1 MPSLLRY
8 QLINRFSGLIEKS
21 KRSKTSRS
29 SAICINRKCCAAK
42 TIFNSS
48 KMPQQFLSPLKL
60 ILFIIALLVTICWQQ
75 QTLVTASVNT
85 QTTKAHSTYPQTG
98 NFFPALNEFSSH
110 IVIRPEILH
119 GRHKQA
125 LQSTLDAKDGQHVPH
140 ITFTYQHEGQRVLID
155 LHRNDELLPA
165 EHFLRYQNSNSP
177 EGRVIKN
184 FTKTEMELCHY
195 QGIIRGKPHSNVA
208 ISTCNGAGGVNGMV
222 FDGTNTYFIH
232 SGSDGRLQD
241 EHFLFR
247 YDDLLNKNATC
258 GYSNT
263 EHNHAHEMKAKSLLS
278 ENGEFAQV
286 PNQIDGSE
294 FNRILRYKRSYENN
308 DVIRGPYNA
317 NKHSSYVELVIVVDN
332 KVYKSF
338 GESPRKVHQHC
349 KDLANIINALYV
361 PLNIFVALV
370 GVVIWNEYN
379 EIEFS
384 TDGDLTLRNFLN
396 YRRSKLVLD
405 HPNDNAQLLTK
416 EQFSGGV
423 VGKALKGPI
432 CTHEYSGGVSNEH
445 SQIVAVVAT
454 TMAHEMGHNFGMEHD
469 SSECKCQDEKCIM
482 SASST
487 SVVPVHWSSC
497 SIDQLN
503 IAFSRGMNYCL
514 RNKPTKL
521 FESPQC
527 GNGFVEPGEQC
538 DCGLPNYCENTC
550 CDPHTCMLHTNASCA
565 TGECCDFSTCRPKA
579 AGQACR
585 VAENE
590 CDLPEYCTGESE
602 YCPADVFKRDTEE
615 CDKGQAFC
623 FQGNCR
629 SHTLQCRILWGPTGE
644 TSEHCYW
651 KNTEGKRGGNCGY
664 DRINSTFIP
673 CEKEH
678 VKCGMLHCRHLNE
691 RLEFG
696 MESAAVLSH
705 SFINHDGNIVP
716 CRTALV
722 DLGLQSTDPGL
733 SPNGAKCGEGKMC
746 VDQKCLTIERVRAA
760 GFGRECPDN
769 CNGNGVCNSLG
780 NCHCHVGYTGS
791 TCRLPGPGG
800 SVNSGPATSPT
811 SHEAFQNFMYIF
823 FFGVIPFM
831 LFLLWLTYYIRNR
844 RFFFGGKLAE
854 NIIKAATAKQ
864 PPARPDHGPHG
875 GNGGNNGGG
884 GGGGGSANTLPKST
898 PSSTDDMNSALLKSP
913 NDSND
918 TTEGNGMF
926 GKFKGFT
933 LRPLSDTT
941 SPTNNFNAP
950 NVAYV
955 QPTVQDTTAMN
966 GGVPQRSAPPPPLIK
981 GTTTDAPQLN
991 RWAPPPPAGKLNA
1004 PALPPPNP
1012 GSNARP
1018 IISMPVLETSTLTLP
1033 LKQSS
1038 GEMSPTRAAP
1048 LPPAVGAN
1056 QTGSLPR
1063 PAPPPPVPLHADPKL
1078 NIKRDGTIRRIASF
1092 LKKDEKP
1099 PLKEKTYIDREK
1111 LKNIEIS
1118 APMPVAPQGESSNSD
1133 SETTPK
1139 EEETKNLV
1147 KRAQSMRSPTK
1158 KTNVQTFSSMRYAPG
1173 SARPK
1178 SVAAAAAAT
1187 RPKSPPPRPPPL
1199 KKTNSTTSSGYAL
1212 PVATAKTNVEN
1223 TYDDCEF
1230 IEQPLS
1236 TVGETSEADS
1246 PTSTD
1251 NIYSVI
1257 DEIPPAAQT
1266 VKRSDFVNE
1275 TSDMGLLGE
1284 IVNEIEKRNGDSIYT
1299 ASTLVKG
1306 DKPLVNAAEAKNK
1319 VADLTSQTK
1328 PTAGALSVKSGTP
1341 ADVTKAPVSATTA
1354 PQTVPTYLRPTPV
1367 NAPVARV
1374 APTRADLSPTTA
1386 FSSFKPTSAVQTPS
1400 ASNTAT
1406 ASKTSSN
1413 ATTRL
1418 PSSSNTSAARNKS
1431 FSKTPATVSSSI
1443 AARAG
1448 NATTTSNSTAPPSAT
1463 ISKPKPLSAKPSFS
1477 NQKKV
1482 TPASNVSGSSTLA
1495 RARLAAT
1502 GPARAAPIV
1511 KTGNIASLTQR
1522 FEKGATTTT
1531 TNARK

>member
-1 MPSLLRY
+1 M
-8 QLINRFSGLIEKS
+8 
-21 KRSKTSRS
+21 SRQQILS
-29 SAICINRKCCAAK
+29 SNNQTAIA
-42 TIFNSS
+42 S
-48 KMPQQFLSPLKL
+48 KMLLVW
-60 ILFIIALLVTICWQQ
+60 LLVTICCWQS
-75 QTLVTASVNT
+75 TFANASENA
-85 QTTKAHSTYPQTG
+85 QSKAHSSYPQTG
-98 NFFPALNEFSSH
+98 DFFPALNEFSSH
-110 IVIRPEILH
+110 SVIRPEVWH
-119 GRHKQA
+119 GRHKRA
-125 LQSTLDAKDGQHVPH
+125 LRSTLDAEDSQHVPH
-140 ITFTYQHEGQRVLID
+140 ITLTYQHEGQRVQID

-165 EHFLRYQNSNSP
+165 EHFLRYQNSHTP
-177 EGRVIKN
+177 TGRVIKN
-184 FTKTEMELCHY
+184 FTKTELELCHY
-195 QGIIRGKPHSNVA
+195 QGTIRGKPHSNVA
-208 ISTCNGAGGVNGMV
+208 ISTCNGGGINGVV
-222 FDGTNTYFIH
+222 FDGMDTYFIH
-232 SGSDGRLQD
+232 SGSDGRLHD
-241 EHFLFR
+241 DHFLFR
-247 YDDLLNKNATC
+247 HVDLLNKNATC
-258 GYSNT
+258 GYNT
-263 EHNHAHEMKAKSLLS
+263 VTDNHAHLHDDHVKAENLLQ
-278 ENGEFAQV
+278 ERDEPPQV
-286 PNQIDGSE
+286 PIHLDGSE

-396 YRRSKLVLD
+396 YRRTKLVLD

-416 EQFSGGV
+416 ENFSGGV

-469 SSECKCQDEKCIM
+469 SSDCRCQDEKCIM

-550 CDPHTCMLHTNASCA
+550 CDPYTCMLHTNASCA
-565 TGECCDFSTCRPKA
+565 TGECCDLSTCRPKA

-590 CDLPEYCTGESE
+590 CDLPEFCTGESE

-615 CDKGQAFC
+615 CDSGQAYC
-623 FQGNCR
+623 FEGNCR
-629 SHTLQCRILWGPTGE
+629 SHSQQCRILWGPTGE
-644 TSEHCYW
+644 SSEHCYS
-651 KNTEGKRGGNCGY
+651 KNTEGKRGGNCGF
-664 DRINSTFIP
+664 DRINNTFIR
-673 CEKEH
+673 CEDEH
-678 VKCGMLHCRHLNE
+678 VRCGMLHCRHLNE

-705 SFINHDGNIVP
+705 SFINHEGNIVP

-733 SPNGAKCGEGKMC
+733 TPNGAKCGDDKMC
-746 VDQKCLTIERVRAA
+746 VNQKCLTIERVRAT
-760 GFGRECPDN
+760 GLGKQCPDN

-780 NCHCHVGYTGS
+780 NCHCHVGYAGT
-791 TCRLPGPGG
+791 TCRVPGPGG
-800 SVNSGPATSPT
+800 SINSGPATSPT
-811 SHEAFQNFMYIF
+811 SHQAFQNFMYIF

-831 LFLLWLTYYIRNR
+831 VLIIWLTYYVRNR

-854 NIIKAATAKQ
+854 NIIKAASGKQ
-864 PPARPDHGPHG
+864 QPARPDHGPHG
-875 GNGGNNGGG
+875 GGGSGGNNGSVGVN
-884 GGGGGSANTLPKST
+884 SLPKST

-913 NDSND
+913 SDSND
-918 TTEGNGMF
+918 TSVGNGMF

-933 LRPLSDTT
+933 LRPLNDTT

-955 QPTVQDTTAMN
+955 QPTVQDTATLN

-981 GTTTDAPQLN
+981 GSSSMDASQSN
-991 RWAPPPPAGKLNA
+991 RWMPPPTNANAASA

-1018 IISMPVLETSTLTLP
+1018 IISMPVLENSTMTLP
-1033 LKQSS
+1033 LRQSS
-1038 GEMSPTRAAP
+1038 GDMSPTRAAP
-1048 LPPAVGAN
+1048 LPPGTSAG
-1056 QTGSLPR
+1056 QSGSLPR

-1078 NIKRDGTIRRIASF
+1078 NVKRDGTIRRIASF
-1092 LKKDEKP
+1092 LKKEEKA

-1158 KTNVQTFSSMRYAPG
+1158 KTNIQTFGSMRYAPG

-1178 SVAAAAAAT
+1178 SVAAAAAAS

-1212 PVATAKTNVEN
+1212 PVGTAKSSVDN

-1230 IEQPLS
+1230 VEKPLT
-1236 TVGETSEADS
+1236 TVGESNEVDS

-1266 VKRSDFVNE
+1266 VKRSDFISENSE
-1275 TSDMGLLGE
+1275 MGLLGE

-1299 ASTLVKG
+1299 ASTLVKN
-1306 DKPLVNAAEAKNK
+1306 KSPNADE
-1319 VADLTSQTK
+1319 TK
-1328 PTAGALSVKSGTP
+1328 STAAAVKTKSSAPTAPSANANPNVEKNAVKATASASAP
-1341 ADVTKAPVSATTA
+1341 AA
-1354 PQTVPTYLRPTPV
+1354 QTVPTYLRPAPV

-1374 APTRADLSPTTA
+1374 APTRADLTNATTA
-1386 FSSFKPTSAVQTPS
+1386 FSSFKP
-1400 ASNTAT
+1400 
-1406 ASKTSSN
+1406 SN
-1413 ATTRL
+1413 AAPVATTTVSGSNSVTAINKTNAAATNRL
-1418 PSSSNTSAARNKS
+1418 NSNNSTSTNAAARNRS
-1431 FSKTPATVSSSI
+1431 FNKTPSTTTATPT
-1443 AARAG
+1443 
-1448 NATTTSNSTAPPSAT
+1448 NATRSNSTALPSAT
-1463 ISKPKPLSAKPSFS
+1463 ITKPKPLSAKPSFNS
-1477 NQKKV
+1477 QKKV
-1482 TPASNVSGSSTLA
+1482 TPAPTVAGTTA
-1495 RARLAAT
+1495 AAARLAAT
-1502 GPARAAPIV
+1502 GTPRTAPTI
-1511 KTGNIASLTQR
+1511 KASNIASLTQR
-1522 FEKGATTTT
+1522 FEKSATSTG
-1531 TNARK
+1531 ARK

>member
-1 MPSLLRY
+1 M
-8 QLINRFSGLIEKS
+8 
-21 KRSKTSRS
+21 SR
-29 SAICINRKCCAAK
+29 
-42 TIFNSS
+42 
-48 KMPQQFLSPLKL
+48 QFLSRHHLTALGKL
-60 ILFIIALLVTICWQQ
+60 LLLVTICWQAACAN
-75 QTLVTASVNT
+75 ASENA
-85 QTTKAHSTYPQTG
+85 QTKAHSSYPQTG
-98 NFFPALNEFSSH
+98 DFFPALNEFTSH
-110 IVIRPEILH
+110 SVIRPEIQH
-119 GRHKQA
+119 GRHKRA
-125 LQSTLDAKDGQHVPH
+125 LRSTLDAEEGQHVPH
-140 ITFTYQHEGQRVLID
+140 ITLTYQHEGQRVHID

-165 EHFLRYQNSNSP
+165 EHFLRYQHSNSP
-177 EGRVIKN
+177 TGRVVKN
-184 FTKTEMELCHY
+184 FTKTELELCHY
-195 QGIIRGKPHSNVA
+195 QGTIRGKPLSNVA
-208 ISTCNGAGGVNGMV
+208 ISTCNGGGVNGLV
-222 FDGTNTYFIH
+222 YDGTDTYFIH

-241 EHFLFR
+241 DHFLFR
-247 YDDLLNKNATC
+247 HADLLNKNATC
-258 GYSNT
+258 GYDSAT
-263 EHNHAHEMKAKSLLS
+263 DNHAHTPFGKAENLLRKSGDLS
-278 ENGEFAQV
+278 EA
-286 PNQIDGSE
+286 PMHLDGSE
-294 FNRILRYKRSYENN
+294 INRILRYKRSYENN

-332 KVYKSF
+332 KLYKSF
-338 GESPRKVHQHC
+338 GESSKKVHQHC

-396 YRRSKLVLD
+396 YRRTKLVLD

-469 SSECKCQDEKCIM
+469 SSDCKCQDEKCIM

-550 CDPHTCMLHTNASCA
+550 CDPYTCMLHTNASCA
-565 TGECCDFSTCRPKA
+565 TGECCDLSTCRPKA

-615 CDKGQAFC
+615 CDSGQAYC

-629 SHTLQCRILWGPTGE
+629 SHSQQCRILWGPTGE
-644 TSEHCYW
+644 SSEHCYS
-651 KNTEGKRGGNCGY
+651 KNVEGKRGGNCGF
-664 DRINSTFIP
+664 DRINNTFIR
-673 CEKEH
+673 CEDEH
-678 VKCGMLHCRHLNE
+678 VRCGMLHCRHLNE

-705 SFINHDGNIVP
+705 SFINHEGNIVP

-733 SPNGAKCGEGKMC
+733 TPNGAKCGEDKMC
-746 VDQKCLTIERVRAA
+746 VNQKCLTIERVRAT
-760 GFGRECPDN
+760 GLGRQCPDN

-780 NCHCHVGYTGS
+780 NCHCHVGYSGT

-800 SVNSGPATSPT
+800 SINSGPASSPT
-811 SHEAFQNFMYIF
+811 SHQAFQNFMYIF

-831 LFLLWLTYYIRNR
+831 VFIIWLSYYIRNR
-844 RFFFGGKLAE
+844 RFFIGGKLAE
-854 NIIKAATAKQ
+854 NIIKAASAKQ
-864 PPARPDHGPHG
+864 APARPDHGPHG
-875 GNGGNNGGG
+875 GGVGGNGGH
-884 GGGGGSANTLPKST
+884 SLPKST

-913 NDSND
+913 SDSND
-918 TTEGNGMF
+918 TSVGNGMF

-933 LRPLSDTT
+933 LRPLNDTT

-955 QPTVQDTTAMN
+955 QPTVQDTAAMN
-966 GGVPQRSAPPPPLIK
+966 GGVPQRSAPPPPLVK
-981 GTTTDAPQLN
+981 GKSVDAVQPT
-991 RWAPPPPAGKLNA
+991 RWAPPPPVGVATA

-1018 IISMPVLETSTLTLP
+1018 IISMPVLETSTMTLP
-1033 LKQSS
+1033 LKKSS
-1038 GEMSPTRAAP
+1038 GEVSPTPSAP
-1048 LPPAVGAN
+1048 LPAS
-1056 QTGSLPR
+1056 QSGSLPR

-1078 NIKRDGTIRRIASF
+1078 NVKRDGTIRRIASF
-1092 LKKDEKP
+1092 LKKEEKA

-1158 KTNVQTFSSMRYAPG
+1158 KTNVQTFGSMRYAPG

-1178 SVAAAAAAT
+1178 SVAAAAAAS

-1212 PVATAKTNVEN
+1212 PVATAKSNVEN

-1230 IEQPLS
+1230 VEQPLT
-1236 TVGETSEADS
+1236 TVGESSEADS

-1266 VKRSDFVNE
+1266 VKRSDFINE
-1275 TSDMGLLGE
+1275 STDMGLLGE
-1284 IVNEIEKRNGDSIYT
+1284 IVNEIEKRNGDSIYS
-1299 ASTLVKG
+1299 ASTLVKN
-1306 DKPLVNAAEAKNK
+1306 KPQSAEEVKNAA
-1319 VADLTSQTK
+1319 ADVKTK
-1328 PTAGALSVKSGTP
+1328 PNATNNISTNHDANGSADAAKSSASANTVTA
-1341 ADVTKAPVSATTA
+1341 
-1354 PQTVPTYLRPTPV
+1354 QTVPTYLRPAPV

-1374 APTRADLSPTTA
+1374 APTRADLTSPTA
-1386 FSSFKPTSAVQTPS
+1386 FSSFKPTSLSAAPTAVS
-1400 ASNTAT
+1400 AASAVNKNSTTA
-1406 ASKTSSN
+1406 ANRLSGANSTSGN
-1413 ATTRL
+1413 AATTR
-1418 PSSSNTSAARNKS
+1418 NRS
-1431 FSKTPATVSSSI
+1431 FAKTPV
-1443 AARAG
+1443 AA
-1448 NATTTSNSTAPPSAT
+1448 NSTTTTTRTTNSSNSTALPSAT
-1463 ISKPKPLSAKPSFS
+1463 ITKPKPLSAKPSFNS
-1477 NQKKV
+1477 QKKV
-1482 TPASNVSGSSTLA
+1482 TPAPSVGATG
-1495 RARLAAT
+1495 ARLAAT
-1502 GPARAAPIV
+1502 GTPRTAPTV
-1511 KTGNIASLTQR
+1511 KSGNIASLTQR
-1522 FEKGATTTT
+1522 FEKGATT
-1531 TNARK
+1531 NARK

>member
-1 MPSLLRY
+1 M
-8 QLINRFSGLIEKS
+8 
-21 KRSKTSRS
+21 SR
-29 SAICINRKCCAAK
+29 R
-42 TIFNSS
+42 
-48 KMPQQFLSPLKL
+48 FLSPYNLTALGKL
-60 ILFIIALLVTICWQQ
+60 LLLVTICLQA
-75 QTLVTASVNT
+75 VFANASENA
-85 QTTKAHSTYPQTG
+85 QTKAHSSYPQTG
-98 NFFPALNEFSSH
+98 DFFPDLKEFSSH
-110 IVIRPEILH
+110 SVIRPQILH
-119 GRHKQA
+119 GRHKRA
-125 LQSTLDAKDGQHVPH
+125 LRSTLDAKDGQHVPH
-140 ITFTYQHEGQRVLID
+140 ITLTYQHEGQHVYID

-165 EHFLRYQNSNSP
+165 KHFLRYQNSTSP
-177 EGRVIKN
+177 TGRVVKN

-195 QGIIRGKPHSNVA
+195 QGTIHGKPFSNVA
-208 ISTCNGAGGVNGMV
+208 ISTCNGGAVNGLV
-222 FDGTNTYFIH
+222 YDGKDTYFIH

-241 EHFLFR
+241 DHFLFR
-247 YDDLLNKNATC
+247 HADLLNKNATC
-258 GYSNT
+258 GYDST
-263 EHNHAHEMKAKSLLS
+263 TDNHAHSPFGKSEDLQRKGDELPKAPVHL
-278 ENGEFAQV
+278 
-286 PNQIDGSE
+286 DGSE
-294 FNRILRYKRSYENN
+294 YNRILRYKRSYENN

-332 KVYKSF
+332 KLYKSF
-338 GESPRKVHQHC
+338 GENSKKVHQHC

-384 TDGDLTLRNFLN
+384 SDGDLTLRKFLN
-396 YRRSKLVLD
+396 YRETKLVLD

-445 SQIVAVVAT
+445 SQVVAVVAT

-469 SSECKCQDEKCIM
+469 SSDCKCQDEKCIM

-550 CDPHTCMLHTNASCA
+550 CDPYTCMLHTNASCA
-565 TGECCDFSTCRPKA
+565 TGECCDLSTCRPKA

-615 CDKGQAFC
+615 CDSGQAYC

-629 SHTLQCRILWGPTGE
+629 SHSQQCRILWGPTGE
-644 TSEHCYW
+644 SSEHCYS
-651 KNTEGKRGGNCGY
+651 KNVEGKRGGNCGY
-664 DRINSTFIP
+664 DRINKLFTR
-673 CEKEH
+673 CEDEH
-678 VKCGMLHCRHLNE
+678 VRCGMLHCRHLNE

-696 MESAAVLSH
+696 MESAAMLSH
-705 SFINHDGNIVP
+705 SFINHEGNIVP

-722 DLGLQSTDPGL
+722 DLGLESTDPGL
-733 SPNGAKCGEGKMC
+733 TPNGAKCGEDKMC
-746 VDQKCLTIERVRAA
+746 VNQKCLTIERVRDT
-760 GFGRECPDN
+760 GLGKQCPDN

-780 NCHCHVGYTGS
+780 NCHCHVGYTGA

-800 SVNSGPATSPT
+800 SINSGPASSPT
-811 SHEAFQNFMYIF
+811 SHQAFQNFMYIF

-831 LFLLWLTYYIRNR
+831 VFIIWLSYYIRNR
-844 RFFFGGKLAE
+844 RFFIGGKLAE
-854 NIIKAATAKQ
+854 NIIKAASAKQ
-864 PPARPDHGPHG
+864 APARPDHGPHG
-875 GNGGNNGGG
+875 GGV
-884 GGGGGSANTLPKST
+884 GGSGGHSLPKST

-913 NDSND
+913 SDSND
-918 TTEGNGMF
+918 TSVGNGMF

-933 LRPLSDTT
+933 LRPLNDNT

-955 QPTVQDTTAMN
+955 QPTVQDTATLN
-966 GGVPQRSAPPPPLIK
+966 GGVPQRSAPPPPLVK
-981 GTTTDAPQLN
+981 GKSVDAVQPT
-991 RWAPPPPAGKLNA
+991 RWAPQPPVGVATA

-1033 LKQSS
+1033 LKRSS
-1038 GEMSPTRAAP
+1038 GELSPTPSAP
-1048 LPPAVGAN
+1048 LPPSSSSAS
-1056 QTGSLPR
+1056 QSGSLPR
-1063 PAPPPPVPLHADPKL
+1063 PAPPPPVPLHSDPKL
-1078 NIKRDGTIRRIASF
+1078 NVKRDGTIRRIASF
-1092 LKKDEKP
+1092 LKKEERA

-1158 KTNVQTFSSMRYAPG
+1158 KTNVQTFGSMRYAPG

-1178 SVAAAAAAT
+1178 SVAATAAAS

-1212 PVATAKTNVEN
+1212 PVATAKSNVEN
-1223 TYDDCEF
+1223 AYDDCEF
-1230 IEQPLS
+1230 VEQPLP
-1236 TVGETSEADS
+1236 TVGESIEADS

-1266 VKRSDFVNE
+1266 VKRSDFINE
-1275 TSDMGLLGE
+1275 STDMGLLGE
-1284 IVNEIEKRNGDSIYT
+1284 IVNEIEKRNGDSIYS
-1299 ASTLVKG
+1299 ASTLVKN
-1306 DKPLVNAAEAKNK
+1306 KPQSAEEVKNTVADVKTKANAANSVSTNHDANVSTEAM
-1319 VADLTSQTK
+1319 K
-1328 PTAGALSVKSGTP
+1328 P
-1341 ADVTKAPVSATTA
+1341 SATATTVTA
-1354 PQTVPTYLRPTPV
+1354 QTVPTYLRPAPV

-1374 APTRADLSPTTA
+1374 APTRADLTSSTA
-1386 FSSFKPTSAVQTPS
+1386 FSSFKPISLSAATTAVGVATSTNKN
-1400 ASNTAT
+1400 NTT
-1406 ASKTSSN
+1406 AANRLSGGNSTSTN
-1413 ATTRL
+1413 AATTR
-1418 PSSSNTSAARNKS
+1418 NRS
-1431 FSKTPATVSSSI
+1431 FGKTPA
-1443 AARAG
+1443 AA
-1448 NATTTSNSTAPPSAT
+1448 NSTTTTRTTNSSNSTALPSAT
-1463 ISKPKPLSAKPSFS
+1463 ITKPKPLSTKPSFNS
-1477 NQKKV
+1477 QKKV
-1482 TPASNVSGSSTLA
+1482 TPAPIVSATA
-1495 RARLAAT
+1495 ARLAAT
-1502 GPARAAPIV
+1502 GTPRTAPTV
-1511 KTGNIASLTQR
+1511 KSGNIASLTQR
-1522 FEKGATTTT
+1522 FEKGATT
-1531 TNARK
+1531 NVRK

>member
-1 MPSLLRY
+1 M
-8 QLINRFSGLIEKS
+8 
-21 KRSKTSRS
+21 SR
-29 SAICINRKCCAAK
+29 R
-42 TIFNSS
+42 
-48 KMPQQFLSPLKL
+48 FLSPYNLTALGKL
-60 ILFIIALLVTICWQQ
+60 LLLVTICLQA
-75 QTLVTASVNT
+75 VFANASENA
-85 QTTKAHSTYPQTG
+85 QTKAHSSYPQTG
-98 NFFPALNEFSSH
+98 DFFPDLKEFSSH
-110 IVIRPEILH
+110 SVIRPQILH
-119 GRHKQA
+119 GRHKRA
-125 LQSTLDAKDGQHVPH
+125 LRSTLDAKDGQHVPH
-140 ITFTYQHEGQRVLID
+140 ITLTYQHEGQRVYID

-165 EHFLRYQNSNSP
+165 KHFLRYQNSTSP
-177 EGRVIKN
+177 TGRVVKN

-195 QGIIRGKPHSNVA
+195 QGTIHGKPFSNVA
-208 ISTCNGAGGVNGMV
+208 ISTCNGGAVNGLV
-222 FDGTNTYFIH
+222 YDGKDTYFIH

-241 EHFLFR
+241 DHFLFR
-247 YDDLLNKNATC
+247 HADLLNKNATC
-258 GYSNT
+258 GYDST
-263 EHNHAHEMKAKSLLS
+263 TDNHAHSPFGKSEDLQRKGDELPKAPVHL
-278 ENGEFAQV
+278 
-286 PNQIDGSE
+286 DGSE
-294 FNRILRYKRSYENN
+294 YNRILRYKRSYENN

-332 KVYKSF
+332 KLYKSF
-338 GESPRKVHQHC
+338 GENSKKVHQHC

-384 TDGDLTLRNFLN
+384 SDGDLTLRKFLN
-396 YRRSKLVLD
+396 YRETKLVLD

-445 SQIVAVVAT
+445 SQVVAVVAT

-469 SSECKCQDEKCIM
+469 SSDCKCQDEKCIM

-521 FESPQC
+521 LESPQC

-550 CDPHTCMLHTNASCA
+550 CDPYTCMLHTNASCA
-565 TGECCDFSTCRPKA
+565 TGECCDLSTCRPKA

-615 CDKGQAFC
+615 CDSGQAYC

-629 SHTLQCRILWGPTGE
+629 SHSQQCRILWGPTGE
-644 TSEHCYW
+644 SSEHCYS
-651 KNTEGKRGGNCGY
+651 KNVEGKRGGNCGY
-664 DRINSTFIP
+664 DRINKLFTR
-673 CEKEH
+673 CEDEH
-678 VKCGMLHCRHLNE
+678 VRCGMLHCRHLNE

-696 MESAAVLSH
+696 MESAAMLSH
-705 SFINHDGNIVP
+705 SFINHEGNIVP

-722 DLGLQSTDPGL
+722 DLGLESTDPGL
-733 SPNGAKCGEGKMC
+733 TPNGAKCGEDKMC
-746 VDQKCLTIERVRAA
+746 VNQKCLTIERVRDT
-760 GFGRECPDN
+760 GLGKQCPDN

-780 NCHCHVGYTGS
+780 NCHCHVGYTGA

-800 SVNSGPATSPT
+800 SINSGPASSPT
-811 SHEAFQNFMYIF
+811 SHQAFQNFMYIF

-831 LFLLWLTYYIRNR
+831 VFIIWLSYYIRNR
-844 RFFFGGKLAE
+844 RFFIGGKLAE
-854 NIIKAATAKQ
+854 NIIKAASAKQ
-864 PPARPDHGPHG
+864 APARPDHGPHG
-875 GNGGNNGGG
+875 GGV
-884 GGGGGSANTLPKST
+884 GGSGGHSLPKST

-913 NDSND
+913 SDSND
-918 TTEGNGMF
+918 TSVGNGMF

-933 LRPLSDTT
+933 LRPLNDNT

-955 QPTVQDTTAMN
+955 QPTVQDTATLN
-966 GGVPQRSAPPPPLIK
+966 GGVPQRSAPPPPLVK
-981 GTTTDAPQLN
+981 GKSVDAVQPT
-991 RWAPPPPAGKLNA
+991 RWAPQPPVGVATA

-1033 LKQSS
+1033 LKRSS
-1038 GEMSPTRAAP
+1038 GELSPTPSAP
-1048 LPPAVGAN
+1048 LPPSSSSAS
-1056 QTGSLPR
+1056 QSGSLPR
-1063 PAPPPPVPLHADPKL
+1063 PAPPPPVPLHSDPKL
-1078 NIKRDGTIRRIASF
+1078 NVKRDGTIRRIASF
-1092 LKKDEKP
+1092 LKKEERA

-1158 KTNVQTFSSMRYAPG
+1158 KTNVQTFGSMRYAPG

-1178 SVAAAAAAT
+1178 SVAATAAAS

-1212 PVATAKTNVEN
+1212 PVATAKSNVEN
-1223 TYDDCEF
+1223 AYDDCEF
-1230 IEQPLS
+1230 VEQPLT
-1236 TVGETSEADS
+1236 TVGESIEADS

-1266 VKRSDFVNE
+1266 VKRSDFINE
-1275 TSDMGLLGE
+1275 STDMGLLGE
-1284 IVNEIEKRNGDSIYT
+1284 IVNEIEKRNGDSIYS
-1299 ASTLVKG
+1299 ASTLVKN
-1306 DKPLVNAAEAKNK
+1306 KPQSAEEVKNTVADVKTKANAANSVSTNHDANVSTEAM
-1319 VADLTSQTK
+1319 K
-1328 PTAGALSVKSGTP
+1328 P
-1341 ADVTKAPVSATTA
+1341 SATATTVTA
-1354 PQTVPTYLRPTPV
+1354 QTVPTYLRPAPV

-1374 APTRADLSPTTA
+1374 APTRADLTSSTA
-1386 FSSFKPTSAVQTPS
+1386 FSSFKPISLSAATTAVGVATSTNKN
-1400 ASNTAT
+1400 NTT
-1406 ASKTSSN
+1406 AANRLSGGNSTSTN
-1413 ATTRL
+1413 AATTR
-1418 PSSSNTSAARNKS
+1418 NRS
-1431 FSKTPATVSSSI
+1431 FGKTPA
-1443 AARAG
+1443 AA
-1448 NATTTSNSTAPPSAT
+1448 NSTTTTRTTNSSNSTALPSAT
-1463 ISKPKPLSAKPSFS
+1463 ITKPKPLSAKPSFNS
-1477 NQKKV
+1477 QKKV
-1482 TPASNVSGSSTLA
+1482 TPAPIVSATA
-1495 RARLAAT
+1495 ARLAAT
-1502 GPARAAPIV
+1502 GTPRTAPTV
-1511 KTGNIASLTQR
+1511 KSGNIASLTQR
-1522 FEKGATTTT
+1522 FEKGATT
-1531 TNARK
+1531 NVRK